1 MRASSLAGQVLSI
14 ALEHARASGG
24 GLIRLV
30 RGRVA
35 VFEAL
40 TLDAL
45 TLRFDALAKGTPAEG
60 ARLEFDIVRARVRCR
75 ACGEVFFPEHALPR
89 CARCDATEVDAIDPT
104 GLWVTG
110 LEVDAT

>member
-1 MRASSLAGQVLSI
+1 MLVSSLASQVLSI

-40 TLDAL
+40 TADSLAL
-45 TLRFDALAKGTPAEG
+45 HFDALARATPAEG
-60 ARLEFDIVRARVRCR
+60 ARLEFDIVHARVRCR
-75 ACGEVFFPEHALPR
+75 ACGAVFYPEQASPTCPR
-89 CARCDATEVDAIDPT
+89 CAAAEVDGVDPT